1 MVLDLDIIKKCFDIF
16 EQPRPLLYKN
26 LIEQN
31 LVNLGHFDEIKMAS
45 KKKKTVILCCKDTVI
60 LWSVKN

>member
-45 KKKKTVILCCKDTVI
+45 KKKKKQ
-60 LWSVKN
+60 